1 MKRIWCG
8 DLQGD
13 SAETMTVLQWNILA
27 QSLGEWGDF
36 CLCPEEALRWE
47 HRRQLLLQE
56 ILSHKADIVCL
67 EEVDCFEELS
77 SGLHPAGYSGIW
89 VPKPDSPC
97 LQFENNMGPD
107 GNAIFF
113 SKEKFSLIKSY
124 HHVLRMEDGAYTKS
138 TVLICELEHLKTG
151 KEITFMVTHLKAK
164 ETPEFVEVRKNQSSH
179 IIKLVNEMKNKKKTA
194 NIILAGDF
202 NASLEEPA
210 YQIVKQ
216 AGLTSAY
223 ESVSGAEPGYTT
235 WKVRGKRGSSP
246 TSEKKRTI
254 DFVFCDSDVI
264 KPAAVLKVPDEA
276 EIGSG
281 RLPNMEFPSDHMLL
295 VVKFN
300 ILS

>member
-1 MKRIWCG
+1 
-8 DLQGD
+8 
-13 SAETMTVLQWNILA
+13 
-27 QSLGEWGDF
+27 
-36 CLCPEEALRWE
+36 
-47 HRRQLLLQE
+47 
-56 ILSHKADIVCL
+56 
-67 EEVDCFEELS
+67 
-77 SGLHPAGYSGIW
+77 
-89 VPKPDSPC
+89 
-97 LQFENNMGPD
+97 MGPD

-235 WKVRGKRGSSP
+235 WKVTRGKKLARILN
-246 TSEKKRTI
+246 KI
-254 DFVFCDSDVI
+254 I
-264 KPAAVLKVPDEA
+264 
-276 EIGSG
+276 SG
-281 RLPNMEFPSDHMLL
+281 ERKER
-295 VVKFN
+295 K
-300 ILS
+300 LSNK